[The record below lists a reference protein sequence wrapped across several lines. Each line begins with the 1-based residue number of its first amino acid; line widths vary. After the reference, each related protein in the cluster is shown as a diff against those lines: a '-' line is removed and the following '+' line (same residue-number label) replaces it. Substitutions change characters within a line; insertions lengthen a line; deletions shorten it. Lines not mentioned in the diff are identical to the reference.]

1 MPFPP
6 DWPVAE
12 RRISFEWTPPD
23 RYRRV
28 VERLPQLM
36 PHSPADSWVLQ
47 QDVHSR
53 RAARLVALLGKQPR
67 DPANEAQ
74 ALMLGWNGNIDAGS
88 QAAAL
93 CELWGLELQKAM
105 RPLIVPEAAAPFLP
119 FVNGL
124 TLLDLLEK
132 PDARFGTEP
141 EKARDALL
149 LRTLAAAATELKS
162 RAKPGQTFP
171 TWADLH
177 EVALRHALEARL
189 PSDIAK
195 QSGVSGRGTAGDGT
209 TVFARWW
216 APPRTNATGG
226 ASFRA
231 VVDVGN
237 WDEARA
243 TMGPGQA
250 GTPGDPHYRDL
261 YALWLDNE
269 SFPLSFSAE
278 AVARV
283 AESKLTLRPQ

>member
-1 MPFPP
+1 
-6 DWPVAE
+6 
-12 RRISFEWTPPD
+12 
-23 RYRRV
+23 
-28 VERLPQLM
+28 M
-36 PHSPADSWVLQ
+36 PHSPADSWALQ
-47 QDVHSR
+47 QDVHSA

-67 DPANEAQ
+67 DAANEAQ

-93 CELWGLELQKAM
+93 YELWSIELQKAA
-105 RPLIVPEAAAPFLP
+105 RPLIVPEVASPQLP

-124 TLLDLLEK
+124 LLIGLLEK
-132 PDARFGTEP
+132 PDSRFGSEP

-149 LRTLAAAATELKS
+149 LRALAAAATDLKS

-171 TWADLH
+171 TWGELHQVDLH
-177 EVALRHALEARL
+177 HSLEARL
-189 PSDIAK
+189 PSDSAK
-195 QSGVSGRGTAGDGT
+195 QSSVSGRGTSGDGT

-216 APPRTNATGG
+216 APPKTNATGG
-226 ASFRA
+226 SSFRA

-261 YALWLDNE
+261 YASWLDNE

-278 AVARV
+278 QVARV
-283 AESKLTLRPQ
+283 AQSRVRLLPIAP